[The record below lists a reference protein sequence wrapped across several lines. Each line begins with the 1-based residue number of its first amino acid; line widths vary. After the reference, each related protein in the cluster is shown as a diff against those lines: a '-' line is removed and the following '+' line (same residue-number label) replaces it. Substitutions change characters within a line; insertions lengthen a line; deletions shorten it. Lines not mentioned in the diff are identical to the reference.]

1 MPEKL
6 LELAE
11 SENILVDYFI
21 LPADL
26 LGVYYR
32 TKNMPPV
39 ILLHSRLK
47 DNRRLLRCVFAEEMG
62 HHFTTGCN
70 LMAFARISRHAALK
84 YEEEAQWWAT
94 KYLIP
99 FNELT
104 EVVLRGNVEIFD
116 IADHFSVTERFLWTS
131 LRLYNEKMPRKMKA
145 LSTLLKAKERFL

>member
-39 ILLHSRLK
+39 ILLHSKLK
-47 DNRRLLRCVFAEEMG
+47 DNRRLLRCVFAEEIG

-84 YEEEAQWWAT
+84 YEEQAQWWAT

-104 EVVLRGNVEIFD
+104 EVVLSGVVEIFD

-131 LRLYNEKMPRKMKA
+131 LNIYNEKMPGKMKA

>member
-39 ILLHSRLK
+39 ILLHSKLK
-47 DNRRLLRCVFAEEMG
+47 DNRRLLRCVFAEEIG

-84 YEEEAQWWAT
+84 YEEQAQWWAT
-94 KYLIP
+94 KHLIP

-104 EVVLRGNVEIFD
+104 EVVLSGVVEIFD

-131 LRLYNEKMPRKMKA
+131 LRLYNEKMPGKMKA